1 MPACPACGSGHVVKN
16 GFIHTGKQ
24 NHRCRDCGRQFV
36 QDPVHPP
43 ITDTTK
49 ALIDRLLLER
59 LSLAGVCR
67 ATGVSASWLQ
77 QYVNHKYAHTPRR
90 AEASDAASEGPPAK
104 KARAGRPR

>member
-36 QDPVHPP
+36 LKPKHPP
-43 ITDTTK
+43 ISDHTK

-59 LSLAGVCR
+59 LSLAGICR
-67 ATGVSASWLQ
+67 AVGVSETWLQ
-77 QYVNHKYAHTPRR
+77 AYVNDKYARTPRR
-90 AEASDAASEGPPAK
+90 VEAAEGETSGG